1 MEIIIRITC
10 EDKLDNALIEN
21 KDAFFKHTRKKLQ
34 DLYNKNGYILQ
45 NNHEFEID
53 KKDYP
58 DIVEVMTDDLG
69 IPDDNNGIGEDES
82 LTLICYSSFKQNINL
97 DFNKMSIVYY
107 CVFQW

>member
-21 KDAFFKHTRKKLQ
+21 NDEFFKHTRKKLQ

-45 NNHEFEID
+45 NNHDFEID

-58 DIVEVMTDDLG
+58 DIVKVMTDDWEL
-69 IPDDNNGIGEDES
+69 DDNGIGENES
-82 LTLICYSSFKQNINL
+82 LTLMLDNGFKQNINL

>member
-10 EDKLDNALIEN
+10 EDKLDDALMEN

-45 NNHEFEID
+45 NNHDFEID

-58 DIVEVMTDDLG
+58 DIVKVMTDNWEF
-69 IPDDNNGIGEDES
+69 DNNGIGEDES
-82 LTLICYSSFKQNINL
+82 LTLMLDNSFKQNINL

>member
-10 EDKLDNALIEN
+10 EDKLNDALMEN

-45 NNHEFEID
+45 NNHDFEID
-53 KKDYP
+53 RKDYP
-58 DIVEVMTDDLG
+58 DITKVMTDDWEL
-69 IPDDNNGIGEDES
+69 DDNGIGEYES
-82 LTLICYSSFKQNINL
+82 LTLMLDNSFKQNINL

>member
-10 EDKLDNALIEN
+10 EDKLDIALIEN

-45 NNHEFEID
+45 NNHDFEID
-53 KKDYP
+53 RKDYP
-58 DIVEVMTDDLG
+58 DIVKVMTDDWEL
-69 IPDDNNGIGEDES
+69 DDNGIGENES
-82 LTLICYSSFKQNINL
+82 LTLMLDNGFKQNINL

>member
-21 KDAFFKHTRKKLQ
+21 NDAFFKHTRKKLQ

-45 NNHEFEID
+45 NNHDFEID

-58 DIVEVMTDDLG
+58 DIVKVMTDDWEL
-69 IPDDNNGIGEDES
+69 DDNGIGEDES
-82 LTLICYSSFKQNINL
+82 LTLMLDNSFKQNINL

>member
-45 NNHEFEID
+45 NNHDFEID

-58 DIVEVMTDDLG
+58 DIVKVMTDDWK
-69 IPDDNNGIGEDES
+69 PDGNGIGEDES
-82 LTLICYSSFKQNINL
+82 LTLMLDNSFKQNINL

>member
-10 EDKLDNALIEN
+10 EDKLDIALIEN

-45 NNHEFEID
+45 NNHDFEID

-58 DIVEVMTDDLG
+58 DIVKVMTDDREL
-69 IPDDNNGIGEDES
+69 DDNGIGENES
-82 LTLICYSSFKQNINL
+82 LTLMLDNSFKQNINL

>member
-10 EDKLDNALIEN
+10 EDKLDIALIEN

-45 NNHEFEID
+45 NNHDFEID

-58 DIVEVMTDDLG
+58 DIVKVMTDDWEL
-69 IPDDNNGIGEDES
+69 DDNGIGEDES
-82 LTLICYSSFKQNINL
+82 LTLMLDNGFKQNINL